1 MVRYLLATL
10 MLFAVGL
17 AWMVVRS
24 QLDLS
29 WATAT
34 PPPDPTTTTVTPPPP
49 PPQPAPPPPK
59 DTASANGAA
68 VDPGKVTHP
77 TKPTPSVGVHRGPLH
92 PRPPKPPSDG
102 TIVVP
107 EPDEDTAPAAP

>member
-24 QLDLS
+24 QFDLS
-29 WATAT
+29 PAIAV
-34 PPPDPTTTTVTPPPP
+34 PPPEPTTAAPPPP
-49 PPQPAPPPPK
+49 PHSEPPPPK
-59 DTASANGAA
+59 DTPSANGAA

-77 TKPTPSVGVHRGPLH
+77 TKPTPSVSVHRGPLH
-92 PRPPKPPSDG
+92 PKLPKPPTDG

-107 EPDEDTAPAAP
+107 DPDEDTAPAAP

>member
-17 AWMVVRS
+17 TWMVVRS
-24 QLDLS
+24 QFDLS
-29 WATAT
+29 WAVAV
-34 PPPDPTTTTVTPPPP
+34 PPPDPTTAPPPP
-49 PPQPAPPPPK
+49 PPPPHSEPPPPK
-59 DTASANGAA
+59 DMASSNGAA

-77 TKPTPSVGVHRGPLH
+77 TKPTPSVSVHRGPLH
-92 PRPPKPPSDG
+92 SRPPKPPTDG

-107 EPDEDTAPAAP
+107 EPDEDTVPAAP